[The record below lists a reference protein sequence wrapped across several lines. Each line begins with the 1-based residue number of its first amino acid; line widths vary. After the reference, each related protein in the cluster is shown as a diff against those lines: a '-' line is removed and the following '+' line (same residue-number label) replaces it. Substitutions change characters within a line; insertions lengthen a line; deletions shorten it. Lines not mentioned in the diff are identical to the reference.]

1 MLMRVNEV
9 TQLEGEKLFEALDAT
24 NDTGV
29 DTNDLV
35 KMVNA
40 HRSNKWQRMDGESLD
55 SFLDNLAGK

>member
-1 MLMRVNEV
+1 MRVNEV

-29 DTNDLV
+29 ATDDLV

-40 HRSNKWQRMDGESLD
+40 HRSHKWQRMDGEQLD

>member
-9 TQLEGEKLFEALDAT
+9 TQLTGKKLYEALDAT
-24 NDTGV
+24 NDTGA

-40 HRSNKWQRMDGESLD
+40 HRSNKWQRMDGEALD

>member
-1 MLMRVNEV
+1 MRVNEV
-9 TQLEGEKLFEALDAT
+9 TQLEGKELFEALDAS

-29 DTNDLV
+29 NTVDLV

-40 HRSNKWQRMDGESLD
+40 HRSNKWQRMDGEQLD

>member
-1 MLMRVNEV
+1 MRVNEV
-9 TQLEGEKLFEALDAT
+9 TQLEGKKLFEALDAT

-29 DTNDLV
+29 NTNDLV

-40 HRSNKWQRMDGESLD
+40 HRSNKWQRFETGEALD